1 MLFYCGMDPASCIE
15 KKEKI
20 MSKSI
25 TVTVNDYKRL
35 MGLIE
40 FASLKEK
47 MPEIANRLHSTL
59 SSAKTKPQDCI
70 NNRIVTMNSR
80 VRLQDVKTK
89 TEAEVTITYPHEAY
103 PRGGKISVLSEIGLA
118 LFGREEKDKVS
129 WKAPG
134 GVRAFEI
141 TEVIYQPEA
150 SGEYH
155 L

>member
-1 MLFYCGMDPASCIE
+1 
-15 KKEKI
+15 

-25 TVTVNDYKRL
+25 TVTINDYNRL

-40 FASLKEK
+40 FASLRVK
-47 MPEIANRLHSTL
+47 MPEIANRLHNNL
-59 SSAKTKPQDCI
+59 ASAKTRPQESI
-70 NNRIVTMNSR
+70 NNKIVTMNSR
-80 VRLQDVKTK
+80 VRLKEIKAK

-103 PRGGKISVLSEIGLA
+103 PRNGKISVVSEIGLA
-118 LFGREEKDKVS
+118 LFGREEKDIVS
-129 WKAPG
+129 WKTPSG
-134 GVRAFEI
+134 MRSFEI